1 MQGKLI
7 AVVYT
12 LRHIETSSLW
22 ADLVNKKLCISVHL
36 VYEEDKSI

>member
-12 LRHIETSSLW
+12 LRHIETRTLW
-22 ADLVNKKLCISVHL
+22 TDFVKKKRCISVRL